1 MGISL
6 YVCDK
11 KTGRWIGLGR
21 THHYFFD
28 NIVLESISKD
38 VLKEYIEETLDT
50 IRDTMMDIF
59 SDLFYHPKDYD
70 DAQKAKEE
78 VKDKLEYLK
87 EESER
92 LGKLRTLLSMLEDE
106 DLELIQ
112 K

>member
-1 MGISL
+1 MSISL
-6 YVCDK
+6 YICDK

-21 THHYFFD
+21 TYHYFD
-28 NIVLESISKD
+28 DVVLESISKD

-50 IRDTMMDIF
+50 IRDTIMDIF

-70 DAQKAKEE
+70 DAQKAKKE

-87 EESER
+87 GESER